1 MSTKYEIKK
10 NEQFNS
16 LEITFDGRPSV
27 EVREIL
33 KAFRFRWH
41 SIKKL
46 WYGFADETELTERL
60 NAIEDAA
67 GPAEPA
73 EIRESVGGVKVGD
86 LFYTSWGYE
95 QTNINFFQIVALKGK
110 SSALVREVHPE
121 IIETFP
127 VSGMAEDRI
136 YSTSTEILPPA
147 RHASFIKNNKDG
159 DLRRIQ
165 ISEYYKQPYIKVGI
179 PGHYQDTAYPY
190 KGEKLYC
197 SWYA

>member
-1 MSTKYEIKK
+1 MSTNFVIKK

-16 LEITFDGRPSV
+16 LEITFDGKPS
-27 EVREIL
+27 EEIREIL
-33 KAFRFRWH
+33 KGYRFRWH
-41 SIKKL
+41 GIKKL
-46 WYGFADETELTERL
+46 WYGFGDEEEIEKDIRATE
-60 NAIEDAA
+60 
-67 GPAEPA
+67 
-73 EIRESVGGVKVGD
+73 ESKEATSTDRSHNVKVGD

-121 IIETFP
+121 ILETFS
-127 VSGMAEDRI
+127 VSGMSEDRI
-136 YSTSTEILPPA
+136 YSTSSEILPPA
-147 RHASFIKNNKDG
+147 KHTSFIKNNKDG

-165 ISEYYKQPYIKVGI
+165 FNEYYKEPYIRVGI
-179 PGHYQDTAYPY
+179 PGTYQETAYPY

>member
-1 MSTKYEIKK
+1 MSTNFIIKK
-10 NEQFNS
+10 NDQFNS
-16 LEITFDGRPSV
+16 LEISFDGKPSQ
-27 EVREIL
+27 EIRDVL
-33 KAFRFRWH
+33 KTHRFRWH
-41 SIKKL
+41 SIKKI
-46 WYGFADETELTERL
+46 WYGYADQEELEKDIRATE
-60 NAIEDAA
+60 EDRE
-67 GPAEPA
+67 EPGSQRA
-73 EIRESVGGVKVGD
+73 HNVKVGD

-95 QTNINFFQIVALKGK
+95 QTNINFFQIIALKGK

-121 IIETFP
+121 ILETFP

-147 RHASFIKNNKDG
+147 RHTSFIKNNKDG

-165 ISEYYKQPYIKVGI
+165 FNEYYKEPYIKVGA
-179 PGHYQDTAYPY
+179 PGRYQDTAYPY